1 MNTRGT
7 RNTIAIILV
16 VIGVIALFQIQF
28 GGTKSQTYAHS
39 LQIDERL
46 RELRITSDSLA
57 IEVNFVTQSGGSNS
71 VRVEGKARPEIIE
84 LIETASVE
92 NGTLNL
98 RFKEK
103 KWRWGLF
110 NFSGW
115 NEKQVITVS
124 LTDDAM
130 ASLESFRVAS
140 DSGSVRVNGAA
151 AQEHAIESDSGS
163 IRLGEL
169 RGGHLTVKS
178 DSGSIKL
185 ERYEGSSLSIASDS
199 GSIHAG
205 TVRAKLKATSDSG
218 SITVDRLTGASELKS
233 DSGSIRIVKEDE
245 TGATISNDSGSVR
258 VTVPTSYSG
267 SYDLKSDSG
276 SIRNPDPVGTSGEL
290 IKVRTD
296 SGSIRIM
303 NP

>member
-1 MNTRGT
+1 MTRRA

-16 VIGVIALFQIQF
+16 AIGVMALFQNQY
-28 GGTKSQTYAHS
+28 GGSKSEAYAHS
-39 LQIDERL
+39 LQLDNHM
-46 RELRITSDSLA
+46 REICIVSDSLA
-57 IEVNFVTQSGGSNS
+57 VEVNFITHTGGSNS
-71 VRVEGKARPEIIE
+71 IRVEGKARPGIIE
-84 LIETASVE
+84 QIETARVE

-98 RFKEK
+98 RFKE

-130 ASLESFRVAS
+130 KALESFKVVS

-151 AQEHAIESDSGS
+151 ALEHVIESDSGS

-169 RGGHLTVKS
+169 QGGNLKVKS

-185 ERYEGSSLSIASDS
+185 DRYEGSSLSITSDS

-205 TVRAKLKATSDSG
+205 TVRATLKATSDSG
-218 SITVDRLTGASELKS
+218 SITIDRLTGASELKS
-233 DSGSIRIVKEDE
+233 DSGSIRIVKDDD
-245 TGATISNDSGSVR
+245 TGANVSNDSGSVR
-258 VTVPTSYSG
+258 ITVPASYSG

-276 SIRNPDPVGTSGEL
+276 SIRNPDPIGTSGEL

-296 SGSIRIM
+296 SGSIRIVKQ
-303 NP
+303 